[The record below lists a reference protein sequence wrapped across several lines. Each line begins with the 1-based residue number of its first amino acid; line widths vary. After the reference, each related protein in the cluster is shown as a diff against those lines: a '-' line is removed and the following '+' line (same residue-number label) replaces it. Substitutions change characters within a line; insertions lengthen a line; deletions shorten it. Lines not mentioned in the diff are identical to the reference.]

1 MRESVKELVKI
12 FSEKYPIKE
21 PVFEFGS
28 FQVPEQ
34 KDFAD
39 MRHIFPGKTY
49 FGCDMRSGPGVDLI
63 LDLHNI
69 DLSSKSAGTVL
80 ILDTFEHVEYPR
92 KAIKEVYRIMKS
104 DGIVLITSV
113 MNFPIHEH
121 PSDYWRFTPEGFKS
135 LLEDFKFKYVDFVG
149 NELFPHTVVGIG
161 AKDLSYNY
169 YLDSFKEDIISWKEK
184 WKVSPYEESQLNF
197 YSLMKSGIKN
207 PDKIPDFLKEKIFR
221 KL

>member
-1 MRESVKELVKI
+1 MRESVRELVKI

-21 PVFEFGS
+21 PIFEFGS

-39 MRHIFPGKTY
+39 MRHIFPKKTY

-63 LDLHNI
+63 LDLHDI
-69 DLSSKSAGTVL
+69 DLSSESAGTVL

-92 KAIKEVYRIMKS
+92 KAIKEVYRILKP
-104 DGIVLITSV
+104 DGIVMLTSV

-135 LLEDFKFKYVDFVG
+135 LLKDFKFKYVDFVG
-149 NELFPHTVVGIG
+149 NELFPHTVIGIG
-161 AKDLSYNY
+161 SKNSSYTY
-169 YLDSFKEDIISWKEK
+169 YLDSSRDDLIAWKEK
-184 WKVSPYEESQLNF
+184 WKLSPYEDSQMNF
-197 YSLMKSGIKN
+197 YSLIKFGIKN
-207 PDKIPDFLKEKIFR
+207 PDKIPAFIKEKIFKR
-221 KL
+221 F